1 MDPTD
6 DDKDFEKFLMAS
18 ISGSENTSALNTG
31 REKTGKS
38 LDWNLSSSE
47 DMDLKQSRFL
57 KSGTQELKI
66 IEKDEKS
73 EPESTESKLAEESDT
88 KVKIYEEFL
97 IFDKLFLSRFLMSF
111 LEE

>member
-38 LDWNLSSSE
+38 LEWNLSSSE
-47 DMDLKQSRFL
+47 DVDLKQSRFL
-57 KSGTQELKI
+57 KSSNQELRI
-66 IEKDEKS
+66 DEQVEKS
-73 EPESTESKLAEESDT
+73 EPESLESKLTKESES
-88 KVKIYEEFL
+88 KVR
-97 IFDKLFLSRFLMSF
+97 LFIPA
-111 LEE
+111 